1 LFTPRRGRSGFIFPS
16 GGEMCLL
23 LLLRVQ
29 GGFPRGSPPKKNKK
43 EEKEMMEMVKY
54 FLGVYAILPAIIG
67 GLVWWARS

>member
-1 LFTPRRGRSGFIFPS
+1 
-16 GGEMCLL
+16 MCLL